1 MKAKIA
7 APLPKRAVGINISDE
22 KAKDVVELIVRL
34 GGQYMEA
41 PSDCG
46 EQKIGYVCG
55 MPGYVF
61 NEATSQVE
69 SEMLLFSG
77 LDAKALNAIV
87 TRLRERGCIIPL
99 KAIAT
104 DKNKDWTVKQLEEE
118 LNKEHEYMKN
128 MDKLAKEYTQKFGEQ
143 GSEKK

>member
-1 MKAKIA
+1 MKARLA
-7 APLPKRAVGINISDE
+7 APLPKRAVGINLSDE

-41 PSDCG
+41 PDDCG
-46 EQKIGYVCG
+46 EQKIGYLCG
-55 MPGYVF
+55 MPGYKF
-61 NEATSQVE
+61 NEQKERVD
-69 SEMLLFSG
+69 SEMLIFSG
-77 LDAKALNAIV
+77 LDAKALNAVV
-87 TRLRERGCIIPL
+87 TRLRERGSIIPL

-128 MDKLAKEYTQKFGEQ
+128 MDRLAKEYNEKFGKAE
-143 GSEKK
+143 SDK